1 MAARLARRGALPC
14 CAPAPGPRT
23 QRAAALRSAGG
34 RRRRCA
40 AQAGARPSPGPPG
53 RAVGRERRL
62 IGAPAA
68 GARQLEIHVGD
79 TTVAFPLQDSA
90 ARELSGALVAL
101 LQTFAAKQ
109 AAERP
114 RRWPAMEYKLPGAT
128 ARAPGPPAPGG
139 GGRAAAAAGSSTQR
153 SRGARPCLHGGGGPS
168 LS

>member
-1 MAARLARRGALPC
+1 M
-14 CAPAPGPRT
+14 
-23 QRAAALRSAGG
+23 
-34 RRRRCA
+34 
-40 AQAGARPSPGPPG
+40 
-53 RAVGRERRL
+53 GRERRL

-114 RRWPAMEYKLPGAT
+114 RRWPAMEYKLLGAT
-128 ARAPGPPAPGG
+128 ARAPSPPAPG
-139 GGRAAAAAGSSTQR
+139 AAGARRRRPARAR
-153 SRGARPCLHGGGGPS
+153 SAREAPGRV
-168 LS
+168 

>member
-1 MAARLARRGALPC
+1 
-14 CAPAPGPRT
+14 
-23 QRAAALRSAGG
+23 
-34 RRRRCA
+34 
-40 AQAGARPSPGPPG
+40 
-53 RAVGRERRL
+53 VGRERRL

-153 SRGARPCLHGGGGPS
+153 SR
-168 LS
+168 